1 MDQIDQKVCIVS
13 DLANNVTKMLSAQ
26 SFNSSPQK
34 SQNMAKPQNVESS
47 RVLQQTVQTF
57 KTSSKQFK
65 PAEAE

>member
-1 MDQIDQKVCIVS
+1 
-13 DLANNVTKMLSAQ
+13 MLNAQ
-26 SFNSSPQK
+26 SFNRSPQR

-65 PAEAE
+65 PSEAE